1 MKAKSKTEKLS
12 FKNVK
17 DALSRDEMKEIMAG
31 SFGQCGI
38 CVTNNWGTMYC
49 GNMWGSCVCP
59 DRYATCFG

>member
-31 SFGQCGI
+31 SYPGCGI
-38 CVTNNWGTMYC
+38 CVSPIWGTMYC
-49 GNMWGSCVCP
+49 GTTGGCGCP
-59 DRYATCFG
+59 DRFQYCIH